1 MGILLGDLGGHYALT
16 RLLMK
21 GRKRCR
27 DGKILLMSATE
38 TGVMGTEFGRRAASQ
53 LTTRCWKRKGN

>member
-1 MGILLGDLGGHYALT
+1 MGTPLGDLGGLYAIT

-21 GRKRCR
+21 GEKQGR

-38 TGVMGTEFGRRAASQ
+38 TGVMGTEYGRRAASQ
-53 LTTRCWKRKGN
+53 LTTRS